1 MMLKNVVICINRA
14 SVLHQITLLLDLNGS
29 VFCVKL
35 RGMMNEVERQWLR
48 TCEIFLVFSLLFLCL
63 VVI

>member
-1 MMLKNVVICINRA
+1 MQVEMMLRNVVICINRA

-35 RGMMNEVERQWLR
+35 RGMMNEVARQRL
-48 TCEIFLVFSLLFLCL
+48 
-63 VVI
+63 